1 MSEIAKARLKTN
13 RALRISYSTGKEG
26 AVALA
31 SERALLDA
39 RIERLEAVVKDLLP
53 LADAWTD
60 ERMLGE
66 GPILAARAALED
78 A

>member
-1 MSEIAKARLKTN
+1 MTPDLKRL
-13 RALRISYSTGKEG
+13 REEFDRMHPLAGAYKEMRD
-26 AVALA
+26 A
-31 SERALLDA
+31 ERDAADA